1 MFDSFLHMCVF
12 LCHLCCLHI
21 YRNAGTPYKSL
32 TVYSKCM
39 YYSIYSLSSFFDKCR
54 NKTLTRIFVTEIF
67 QRKNKFLG
75 NFEIGF
81 IGCRTPL
88 LSCPDKMFI
97 GIYKRDYTV
106 TIYFWFFNLRN
117 EWMVAGYIWSFST
130 AIEKIKHWHKV
141 YIYFN

>member
-1 MFDSFLHMCVF
+1 M
-12 LCHLCCLHI
+12 
-21 YRNAGTPYKSL
+21 
-32 TVYSKCM
+32 
-39 YYSIYSLSSFFDKCR
+39 YSIYSLSSFFDKCR

-130 AIEKIKHWHKV
+130 AIENIKHWHKV
-141 YIYFN
+141 YIFFNKKKTSVIYILEVFLLLKYFRWLSLLWFFQEIDSDIHIL